1 MLTVKMSRVVSAVT
15 NKKLAAS
22 GVASGM
28 RHTQNT
34 TIVVLVI
41 AIELTGN
48 LVTGT
53 TGTNLGVARLTRVG
67 TAALNYKVG
76 NHPMKSK
83 AVVITFFGQFYK
95 VSHRSGRIFMVK
107 INFHYSL
114 GSMNL
119 STFHSLSV

>member
-1 MLTVKMSRVVSAVT
+1 M
-15 NKKLAAS
+15 
-22 GVASGM
+22 
-28 RHTQNT
+28 
-34 TIVVLVI
+34 VLVI

-53 TGTNLGVARLTRVG
+53 TGTNLGIARLTRVG

-76 NHPMKSK
+76 NYPVKSK

-107 INFHYSL
+107 STLLLF
-114 GSMNL
+114 GSVDLAHFIPYLFKFFN
-119 STFHSLSV
+119 STKIQLL